1 MSNYQLGISNYDYLW
16 SAHTFSCNLRFF
28 LRKVF
33 YSLFEVF
40 TYSLVCQYVKD
51 LVRFAKLRRLSGE

>member
-33 YSLFEVF
+33 YLLFEVF

-51 LVRFAKLRRLSGE
+51 LLRFAK